1 VRTAIFVVAI
11 CVLAIIAY
19 GDVRSRRIPNVLSF
33 AIATLGLIRIILAND
48 TVAALHSIGAAALIF
63 GLAFL
68 LFWRGAIGGGDA
80 KLIAAMTLLVADRDV
95 FSFLFLTSLCGGVL
109 ALAVLGEERLR
120 PQLVAW
126 LVKMRATKIPE
137 RLTRSA
143 PSTVPYGVA
152 IAVAGAI
159 TLILEA
165 PFPR

>member
-1 VRTAIFVVAI
+1 VRIAIL
-11 CVLAIIAY
+11 VLAIGILAFIAY
-19 GDVRSRRIPNVLSF
+19 GDVRSRRIPNALSL
-33 AIATLGLIRIILAND
+33 AIAILGIIRLILAND
-48 TVAALHSIGAAALIF
+48 AIAAVHSVGAAVLIF
-63 GLAFL
+63 VIAFV

-80 KLIAAMTLLVADRDV
+80 KLIAAMTLLICDRDL

-109 ALAVLGEERLR
+109 ALAILARDRLR
-120 PQLVAW
+120 PKLLIW
-126 LVKMRATKIPE
+126 LARLSATEAPE
-137 RLTRSA
+137 SPPMPR